1 MVGRIKIL
9 SVFGTRPE
17 AIKMAPVVKALMA
30 EPEFDARVVVTA
42 QHREMLDQVLELFA
56 IRADHDLDVMQE
68 AQSLTQITTR
78 VLERLE
84 DVLASEE
91 PDMVLVHG
99 DTTTTFAAA
108 LAAFYRQVAVGH
120 VEAGLRT
127 HEKYFPFP
135 EELNRRLT
143 ASLADLHFAPTAAA
157 RANLLAEGINPGQI
171 QVTGNTAID
180 ALFHVVRPDYQ
191 FSDDRLSAL
200 DFERSRILVV
210 EAHRRENLGRPLEQI
225 CRAVVTLVER
235 HSDVEVVFP
244 VHLNPR
250 VQEPVS
256 RILGGRP
263 RVHLLQPLGYGDFA
277 NLLARAYLVLS
288 DSGGIQEE
296 APSLGRPVLV
306 LRSVTERPEAVAA
319 GTVQVVGTEQEAVE
333 TAAERLLTDPS
344 AYERMARATNPFGDG
359 RAARRILTGLRHWF
373 ELQTEP
379 PEELNQ

>member
-17 AIKMAPVVKALMA
+17 AIKMAPVVKALIA

-157 RANLLAEGINPGQI
+157 RANLLAEGINSGQI

-191 FSDDRLSAL
+191 FSDNRLSAL

-225 CRAVVTLVER
+225 CQAVVTLVER

>member
-17 AIKMAPVVKALMA
+17 AIKMAPVVKALIA